1 MGVALILYA
10 LGINEQT
17 MMEAY
22 LASNLYL
29 SDKYAKEIA
38 IHPNLKSVLTVKRE
52 FLQAE
57 LDQIKTTH
65 GSVEKFLETT
75 LEVEIPA
82 FRKQFLY

>member
-17 MMEAY
+17 MMEDY
-22 LASNLYL
+22 LASNVYL
-29 SDKYAKEIA
+29 SDKEIA

-57 LDQIKTTH
+57 LDQIKTTL
-65 GSVEKFLETT
+65 GSVEKFLKTV
-75 LEVEIPA
+75 LEVDISA

>member
-17 MMEAY
+17 MMEDY
-22 LASNLYL
+22 LASNVYL
-29 SDKYAKEIA
+29 SD
-38 IHPNLKSVLTVKRE
+38 KRE

-57 LDQIKTTH
+57 LDQIKTTL
-65 GSVEKFLETT
+65 GSVEKFLKTV
-75 LEVEIPA
+75 LEVDISA

>member
-17 MMEAY
+17 MMEDY
-22 LASNLYL
+22 LASNVYL

-52 FLQAE
+52 FQQPE
-57 LDQIKTTH
+57 LDHNKTTH
-65 GSVEKFLETT
+65 GSVEKFLKTV
-75 LEVEIPA
+75 LEEESSA
-82 FRKQFLY
+82 

>member
-1 MGVALILYA
+1 MGAAQILYA
-10 LGINEQT
+10 LGVDEQT
-17 MMEAY
+17 IMEDY
-22 LASNLYL
+22 LASNVYL

-38 IHPNLKSVLTVKRE
+38 MNPNLKSVLSVKKE
-52 FLQAE
+52 FLQAG

-75 LEVEIPA
+75 LEVDIPA

>member
-1 MGVALILYA
+1 MCIRDRLYA

-17 MMEAY
+17 MMEDY
-22 LASNLYL
+22 LASNVYL

-57 LDQIKTTH
+57 LDQIKTTL
-65 GSVEKFLETT
+65 GSVEKFLKTV
-75 LEVEIPA
+75 LEVDISA